1 MLLML
6 FKKPIS
12 IISKVVATTVT
23 LLFGLMTAIFLAS
36 ICFLMFLSNYLI
48 MDDESFITSEEN
60 FNYWNAIF
68 IVILIMASFADKF
81 L

>member
-36 ICFLMFLSNYLI
+36 ICFLMFLKSWKY
-48 MDDESFITSEEN
+48 SE
-60 FNYWNAIF
+60 
-68 IVILIMASFADKF
+68 
-81 L
+81 